1 MAQSTLIN
9 LPFSEKLSQRIK
21 DEKVNISYIKAALN
35 DNEKIYIRS
44 YSSNQNALENPVLLI
59 GSDAPA
65 IARILSVDSE
75 GVIID
80 PLPYYKSF
88 LMDLYTEDRLFASV
102 GSLRDIDRDY
112 ELALIIVLCREIN
125 KNGDTMVI

>member
-1 MAQSTLIN
+1 MEQSTLIN
-9 LPFSEKLSQRIK
+9 LPFSEKSSQRIK

-44 YSSNQNALENPVLLI
+44 YSSNQNALKNPVLLI

-80 PLPYYKSF
+80 PLPYYRSF

-102 GSLRDIDRDY
+102 GSLRDIGRDN
-112 ELALIIVLCREIN
+112 EALIIVLCREIN
-125 KNGDTMVI
+125 KNGDIMVI

>member
-44 YSSNQNALENPVLLI
+44 YSSNQNALKNSVLLL

-80 PLPYYKSF
+80 PLPHYKSF

-102 GSLRDIDRDY
+102 GSLRGTNRDY
-112 ELALIIVLCREIN
+112 NLALIIILCREIN
-125 KNGDTMVI
+125 ENGDTMVI